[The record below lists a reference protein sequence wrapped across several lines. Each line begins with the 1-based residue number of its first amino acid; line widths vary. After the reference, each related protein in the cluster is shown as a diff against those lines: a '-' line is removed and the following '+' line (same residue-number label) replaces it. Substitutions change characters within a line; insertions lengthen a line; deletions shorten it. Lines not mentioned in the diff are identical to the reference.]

1 MSMMTPSLQGMP
13 MKRGAAKYLA
23 LVFALVLLV
32 YQTST
37 LVHSHNGDLN
47 KHFDCT
53 FCLQLGSSHD
63 ALPATV
69 LSIDLPTV
77 VHQYAPVFAAPI
89 VVASVPA
96 NSRAPP
102 LNS

>member
-1 MSMMTPSLQGMP
+1 MP

-32 YQTST
+32 FQSST

-47 KHFDCT
+47 KHLDCT
-53 FCLQLGSSHD
+53 FCLQLGSGHD
-63 ALPATV
+63 ALPSTV
-69 LSIDLPTV
+69 PSLDLPAV
-77 VHQYAPVFAAPI
+77 VHEYVPVSAVPI
-89 VVASVPA
+89 VVARVPA